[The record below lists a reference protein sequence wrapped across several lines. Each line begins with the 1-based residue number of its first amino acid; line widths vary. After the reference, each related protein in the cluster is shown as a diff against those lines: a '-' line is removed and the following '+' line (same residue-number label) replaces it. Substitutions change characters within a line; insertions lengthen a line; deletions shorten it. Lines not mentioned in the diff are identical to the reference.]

1 MPVPPVKE
9 TEQGGLMGSSL
20 SIIEMDDDSDGV
32 LMELLENEDY
42 DYQEHLVNVL
52 QRMVSR

>member
-1 MPVPPVKE
+1 
-9 TEQGGLMGSSL
+9 MGSSL